1 MAFVQKLPA
10 TTVHN
15 TGFTHKAVIKAA
27 DITGLTK
34 ATGYGLFPAYRNTA
48 ITFPAGSIVEK
59 IHVNVNTVGTNGAN
73 TLTLSVGDG
82 NSATRFVNALDLKT
96 VTQSVGASIAACPF
110 VYSTADSIDFQIG
123 TDASDLTAVGALDM
137 EIYIRVIN
145 CTELELDSGPLG
157 T

>member
-1 MAFVQKLPA
+1 MAFVQALPA

-27 DITGLTK
+27 DVVGLTK
-34 ATGYGLFPAYRNTA
+34 ATAYALFPTYRGTP
-48 ITFPAGSIVEK
+48 TFPAGTIVEK

-82 NSATRFVNALDLKT
+82 GSATRFVNAIDLKT
-96 VTQSVGASIAACPF
+96 VTQSVGASISACPY
-110 VYSTADSIDFQIG
+110 VYTSADTIDFQIG

-137 EIYIRVIN
+137 EIYIRLID
-145 CTELELDSGPLG
+145 CTKLELDSGPLG
-157 T
+157 S